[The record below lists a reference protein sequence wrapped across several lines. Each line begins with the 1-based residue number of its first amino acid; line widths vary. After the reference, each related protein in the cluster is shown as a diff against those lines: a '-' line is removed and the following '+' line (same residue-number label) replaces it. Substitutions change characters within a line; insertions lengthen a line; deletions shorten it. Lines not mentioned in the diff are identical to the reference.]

1 MSGLTTLTARLVTR
15 TVRRPGTA
23 AAVLVV
29 TVAVVGVLAGVV
41 WSLAVTPTRL
51 TRAAGGLQ
59 LDEVAGATVFAST
72 GWFCVVTA
80 VLGLLVGV
88 LAAPVARRAATV
100 GRALAATLA
109 AALVPAVLA
118 VLTWQVGELV
128 GRGPSSAQAAAVP
141 DGGTVDAALSLGTP
155 VALVV
160 GPLLAVA
167 VVLVVTTWPRRDHD
181 LSAGD

>member
-1 MSGLTTLTARLVTR
+1 MSGLITR
-15 TVRRPGTA
+15 TARRPGTA
-23 AAVLVV
+23 AAVLVLV
-29 TVAVVGVLAGVV
+29 VAVVGALAGVV
-41 WSLAVTPTRL
+41 WSLVVTPARL
-51 TRAAGGLQ
+51 TRVGGGLQ
-59 LDEVAGATVFAST
+59 LDEVAGATVFAAT

-88 LAAPVARRAATV
+88 LAAQVARRAATV
-100 GRALAATLA
+100 GRALIATLGAAT
-109 AALVPAVLA
+109 VPAVLA

-160 GPLLAVA
+160 GPLLALV
-167 VVLVVTTWPRRDHD
+167 VVLVATAWPRRGHD
-181 LSAGD
+181 QPAAR